1 MKHNDDIRCHG
12 LVERNVV
19 LLEVFIFTTVIVL
32 LKILTKQV
40 LFKIF
45 SLHFFC
51 LYVLYHVTKKQYRS

>member
-45 SLHFFC
+45 SLHFFAYTC
-51 LYVLYHVTKKQYRS
+51 FIT